1 MEVSEVTSGS
11 RRVGLAPPATH
22 LCRRF
27 AHSRR
32 PLTPTQLSVCLAAR
46 NTFKLLRY
54 NSNHTILSGGS
65 LGSWV
70 DEERSQLRELM

>member
-11 RRVGLAPPATH
+11 RSVGLAPTATH
-22 LCRRF
+22 LCRLLCTV
-27 AHSRR
+27 R

-54 NSNHTILSGGS
+54 NPKHTILSGGS

>member
-11 RRVGLAPPATH
+11 RRVGLAPPATQ
-22 LCRRF
+22 LCRF
-27 AHSRR
+27 SHSRR

-54 NSNHTILSGGS
+54 NPNHTILSGGS